1 MSKEIIQFDQ
11 AMFETKLD
19 TMVRKKV
26 ERIVNA
32 MLDAEA
38 DEIANAARYERTGE
52 RKAYRAG
59 HYERKLTAKAGR
71 LALKVPKLKGAVFE
85 SAVIE
90 RYRRREQSV
99 EESLIDMYLAGVST
113 RQVDDI
119 SQLLWGDRMPS
130 QTLSDKLKKVYEDI
144 DSWRTRPLESEYPY
158 VFMDGV
164 WHKRSWGGHVEN
176 VSVLVAIGVD
186 SEGHREVIGV
196 AEGMK
201 EDGDSWE
208 QFVRG
213 MIERGLKGVR
223 LVVGDRCAGLVST
236 VNSMLPKAR
245 YQRCMVHFMRN
256 VLSKT
261 PPTHRQWASA
271 ALKAIFAME
280 SRESALAKA
289 ESVAAEMEARRL
301 KAAANC
307 LREGVGE
314 TTTYLLPEF
323 PDGHRR
329 RIRTNNMIER
339 LNREI
344 RRRTRVVG
352 SFPDGNS
359 ALMLVCARIRY
370 VTDNEWSTRRYLDMS
385 RLDDT
390 LQAAN

>member
-19 TMVRKKV
+19 TMVREKV

-370 VTDNEWSTRRYLDMS
+370 VADNEWSTRRYLDMS